1 MAFSQRLAAEKMTE
15 ELVEKV
21 VDFSEVIVRAKAAFL
36 EGVRW
41 KQNAG
46 CLFIDKDG
54 RVGGVDNHVCH
65 ASLRGRHNVKVII
78 NGLMIG
84 TAYGT
89 NPGRVLRPEIELW
102 FVDYILNR
110 SPYSQIFIEKDA
122 EKALAGRVTVVS
134 GDHPGNLVG
143 AGLVALRR
151 LWEYVFV
158 AQAAYDLARQGVNED
173 LAFYLGHLMRTKN
186 NASADDSA
194 SWDNCQSGHC
204 SINPAAFGWENLR
217 RFLDHTPKNLNSN
230 YSEGGNYTGYDY
242 MYGEHIGGSV
252 YHYIRENFPKHL
264 YKEQAASPS
273 LNPFLAAKKV
283 DDDSSTTYA
292 KAIEVMATWAKDHL
306 MEKIYA

>member
-1 MAFSQRLAAEKMTE
+1 MAFSQRLAAEKMAE

-36 EGVRW
+36 KGVKW
-41 KQNAG
+41 EQNAG

-54 RVGGVDNHVCH
+54 EFEGVANHVCH
-65 ASLRGRHNVKVII
+65 ANLRARGNVKIII

-84 TAYGT
+84 TDYGT

-122 EKALAGRVTVVS
+122 EKALAERVTVVS

-151 LWEYVFV
+151 LWEYVFI

-186 NASADDSA
+186 NTSADDSA

-204 SINPAAFGWENLR
+204 SLNPAMFRFENLR
-217 RFLDHTPKNLNSN
+217 NFLDHNVTNPNSHYSKGGCYSGYDSMYGGE
-230 YSEGGNYTGYDY
+230 YSEVRDY
-242 MYGEHIGGSV
+242 IKV
-252 YHYIRENFPKHL
+252 NFPVHL
-264 YKEQAASPS
+264 YKEQATAPS
-273 LNPFLAAKKV
+273 LNPFLAAKPV
-283 DDDSSTTYA
+283 VGGNNTTTYA